1 MLSHASFGVV
11 SIERAIAFYDPVLG
25 ALGYA
30 RVWKHEAQAGYGAP
44 GGQDQ
49 LALFERPDGA
59 AAPGQGFHL
68 ALQAKSQA
76 AVDAFHAAALA
87 HGGGDLGKPGLRPHY
102 GASYYAAFVTD
113 PDGYKIEAVHQ

>member
-1 MLSHASFGVV
+1 MISHASFGVV
-11 SIERAIAFYDPVLG
+11 SLERAIAFYDPVLG
-25 ALGYA
+25 ALGYM
-30 RVWKHEAQAGYGAP
+30 RVWKHDAVAGYGIRD
-44 GGQDQ
+44 GQDQ

-68 ALQAKSQA
+68 AFEAKSQA

-87 HGGGDLGKPGLRPHY
+87 HGGSDLGGPGLRPRY

-113 PDGYKIEAVHQ
+113 PDGYKLEALHQ